1 MESLLIP
8 VVIFALV
15 MGIIFLVKTYGG
27 KQVVSTDEF
36 PYQKKDYLLTK
47 AELSF
52 YRVLK
57 SVVDADLLIFSKMRL
72 VDLLW
77 LPKGT
82 KNRQAYLNKIMS
94 KHVDFVLCKS
104 NTLSPVLAIE
114 LDDSSH
120 QESSRR
126 ERDKFVN
133 EVFHKA
139 GLPILRIQAKRSYS
153 PGDLSLAIKQ
163 KMDNSS
169 MVTKELVTETAV

>member
-15 MGIIFLVKTYGG
+15 MGIIFLVKIYGG
-27 KQVVSTDEF
+27 KQAVSIDDI
-36 PYQKKDYLLTK
+36 PYRKKDYLLTK

-57 SVVDADLLIFSKMRL
+57 NVIDDDLLIFSKVRL
-72 VDLLW
+72 ADLLW

-94 KHVDFVLCKS
+94 KHVDFVLCES

-114 LDDSSH
+114 LDNSSH
-120 QESSRR
+120 QKSSRR
-126 ERDKFVN
+126 ERDKFVDD
-133 EVFHKA
+133 VFHKA
-139 GLPILRIQAKRSYS
+139 GLPLLRIQAKRSYS
-153 PGDLSLAIKQ
+153 PGELSLAIKQ
-163 KMDNSS
+163 EMDNSN
-169 MVTKELVTETAV
+169 MVTKEVVTETA

>member
-1 MESLLIP
+1 MENLFIPAIVFVLL
-8 VVIFALV
+8 
-15 MGIIFLVKTYGG
+15 MGIVFFVKAYGR
-27 KQVVSTDEF
+27 KQSVSSDDL

-57 SVVDADLLIFSKMRL
+57 SVVDDNLLIFSKVRL

-94 KHVDFVLCKS
+94 KHVDFVLCKN

-114 LDDSSH
+114 LDDLSH
-120 QESSRR
+120 QEGRR
-126 ERDKFVN
+126 QERDKFVN

-139 GLPILRIQAKRSYS
+139 GLPLLRIQAKRSYS
-153 PGDLSLAIKQ
+153 PGELSLVIK
-163 KMDNSS
+163 KEMDNSDV
-169 MVTKELVTETAV
+169 VTNELVTPA

>member
-1 MESLLIP
+1 MENLFIPAIVFVLL
-8 VVIFALV
+8 
-15 MGIIFLVKTYGG
+15 MGIVFFVKAYGR
-27 KQVVSTDEF
+27 KQSVSPDNL

-57 SVVDADLLIFSKMRL
+57 SVVDDNLLIFSKVRL

-94 KHVDFVLCKS
+94 KHVDFVLCKN

-114 LDDSSH
+114 LDDLSH
-120 QESSRR
+120 QEGRR
-126 ERDKFVN
+126 QERDKFVN

-139 GLPILRIQAKRSYS
+139 GLPLLRIQAKRSYS
-153 PGDLSLAIKQ
+153 PGELSLVIK
-163 KMDNSS
+163 KEMDNSDV
-169 MVTKELVTETAV
+169 VTNELVTPA